1 MWLVTFVRFVQ
12 KGKET
17 EFGDFWLEGGIIR
30 AVVYGGRG
38 GKLWAAKGMEEVI
51 LMVKS
56 GQFVMGEFSV
66 R

>member
-17 EFGDFWLEGGIIR
+17 EFGDFWLEGGIVR

>member
-1 MWLVTFVRFVQ
+1 MASSTGSGPSSTQIVC
-12 KGKET
+12 
-17 EFGDFWLEGGIIR
+17 DYSD
-30 AVVYGGRG
+30 YGGRG

>member
-1 MWLVTFVRFVQ
+1 MQ

-17 EFGDFWLEGGIIR
+17 EFGDFWLEGGIVR